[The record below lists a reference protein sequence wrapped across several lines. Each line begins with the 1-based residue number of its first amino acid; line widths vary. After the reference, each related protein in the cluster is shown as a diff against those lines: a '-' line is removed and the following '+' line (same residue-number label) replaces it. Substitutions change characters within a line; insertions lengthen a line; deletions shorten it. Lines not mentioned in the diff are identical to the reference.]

1 MLDHIATVDPN
12 ANAEGVIMIAVRVK
26 VKDGIIVEAKTE
38 RNYHLVSYS
47 RGDESWLEMHC
58 G

>member
-26 VKDGIIVEAKTE
+26 VKDGVIVEAKTE

-47 RGDESWLEMHC
+47 RGDQSWLEMH
-58 G
+58 